1 MFFAFHEEICYFLTL
16 HPCTMFYFKHI
27 ALSGSIFNVTTL
39 DGNTGIK
46 KFYFVNSNLRKT
58 ADEWNLTVS
67 LRVWESDRGLPTEGA
82 ATTEQQLLLPIRNGD
97 QSWQILVVF
106 KRRQKSGTYVLLSDF
121 LKIGI
126 NHFNKRVRIQK

>member
-16 HPCTMFYFKHI
+16 YPCTMFYFKHT

-46 KFYFVNSNLRKT
+46 TFYFVNCNLRKT
-58 ADEWNLTVS
+58 VDEWNLTLK
-67 LRVWESDRGLPTEGA
+67 LRVWESDRGGRAPTEGA
-82 ATTEQQLLLPIRNGD
+82 ATTGQQLLLPIRNGD

-106 KRRQKSGTYVLLSDF
+106 KRRQKSGT
-121 LKIGI
+121 
-126 NHFNKRVRIQK
+126 